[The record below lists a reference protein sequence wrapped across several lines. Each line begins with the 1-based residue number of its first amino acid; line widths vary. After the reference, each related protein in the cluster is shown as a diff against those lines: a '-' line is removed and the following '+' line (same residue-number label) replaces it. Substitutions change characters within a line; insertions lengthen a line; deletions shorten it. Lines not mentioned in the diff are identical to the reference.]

1 MYVQCYTVARSRNYW
16 CHGDATVRFLFT
28 AIGVAV
34 AVNNIS
40 VLCCHE
46 NATVGSLYKTSRAAV
61 TNLSIN
67 YYECVYSCQAI
78 Q

>member
-1 MYVQCYTVARSRNYW
+1 MYVQCYTMARSRNHW

-46 NATVGSLYKTSRAAV
+46 NATVGSLYTV
-61 TNLSIN
+61 VEQQNI
-67 YYECVYSCQAI
+67 SCCCHESKY
-78 Q
+78 